1 MKNTRFDIPLT
12 PEVPRQVQLKRL
24 QAVIQEVLT
33 PAQREM
39 VLDYY
44 FHQKRITDI
53 ARDRRVHKSTVSRT
67 LNRARKNLQDY
78 LKY

>member
-44 FHQKRITDI
+44 FHQMLHYPKSYFRLHQKHIHHLHI
-53 ARDRRVHKSTVSRT
+53 HKF
-67 LNRARKNLQDY
+67 L
-78 LKY
+78 